1 LKILQK
7 TFETNTFR
15 IVPIFVPVISSSE
28 DRATSNHVKPWK
40 QNGYSMI
47 QYLEDWRKRHVQ
59 KESQKNLEK
68 LKVQHEEE
76 DTQTMH
82 QNAKRSWEM

>member
-1 LKILQK
+1 
-7 TFETNTFR
+7 
-15 IVPIFVPVISSSE
+15 
-28 DRATSNHVKPWK
+28 
-40 QNGYSMI
+40 MI

-82 QNAKRSWEM
+82 ENAKRSWEM